1 MCVSQFPAI
10 ANHIFGEENNMF
22 SNVLGDT
29 IKVEVQED
37 QVATAS
43 LLSMVCRSEISCFS
57 YTTNSTHL
65 HAANKTFVVFSSAIL
80 VLIMPISISS
90 YCRLLKCMVVTVH
103 TG

>member
-1 MCVSQFPAI
+1 MYVSQFPAI

-43 LLSMVCRSEISCFS
+43 LLSMVCRSVI
-57 YTTNSTHL
+57 
-65 HAANKTFVVFSSAIL
+65 
-80 VLIMPISISS
+80 
-90 YCRLLKCMVVTVH
+90 
-103 TG
+103 

>member
-1 MCVSQFPAI
+1 MSQFPAI
-10 ANHIFGEENNMF
+10 ANHIFGEETNMF

-57 YTTNSTHL
+57 YTTDFTHL
-65 HAANKTFVVFSSAIL
+65 HASNETFVVFCSAIL
-80 VLIMPISISS
+80 VLI
-90 YCRLLKCMVVTVH
+90 LLIRH
-103 TG
+103 FFIL

>member
-1 MCVSQFPAI
+1 MYVSQFPAI

-22 SNVLGDT
+22 SNILGDT

-57 YTTNSTHL
+57 YTTDFTHL
-65 HAANKTFVVFSSAIL
+65 HAANETFVEE
-80 VLIMPISISS
+80 
-90 YCRLLKCMVVTVH
+90 
-103 TG
+103 